1 MLRYGFLIIIIS
13 LINIFSVSA
22 DNHPSKLHINDT
34 VDGNKIDI
42 AEKGKL
48 VIVHYTGWLYDTSIM
63 DSSDPCLSKGEK
75 FDSSLD
81 RGEPFAFVLGA
92 GKVIKGWDVGVVG
105 MSIGGKRC
113 LVIPPNLAYGR
124 RGAGN
129 VIPGNASLIFEIE
142 LLDMQ

>member
-1 MLRYGFLIIIIS
+1 MLRFRFLIFLIL
-13 LINIFSVSA
+13 LINTYSVNA
-22 DNHPSKLHINDT
+22 DNSPIKLYISDT
-34 VDGNKIDI
+34 IEGNNKDI

-48 VIVHYTGWLYDTSIM
+48 VIVHYTGWLYNESIE
-63 DSSDPCLSKGEK
+63 SKDPCLSKGKK

-81 RGEPFAFVLGA
+81 RTDPFAFVLGA
-92 GKVIKGWDVGVVG
+92 GSVIKGWDIGVVG

-129 VIPGNASLIFEIE
+129 VIPGNATLIFEIE
-142 LLDMQ
+142 LLDMK